1 MQLLAN
7 TTSPFVRIARVAL
20 MEKGFAIEPTIVDPW
35 ADDPRLRRAN
45 VSARVPTL
53 VLDDGRALS
62 ESLLIVQWLEA
73 ARPAPQWPSLV
84 GLDSDQVSTVLSR
97 AGIALG
103 AIEASVHTIIT
114 RKVTAPLLFDETP
127 VGLRRQRTMVES
139 VRKLESMASVWLDQ
153 TELAAAPPT
162 LDLICAVTLF
172 DYQAFRYAGQPWMP
186 QSPKLQA
193 VAETMRDRPSFRETL
208 PR

>member
-62 ESLLIVQWLEA
+62 ESL
-73 ARPAPQWPSLV
+73 
-84 GLDSDQVSTVLSR
+84 
-97 AGIALG
+97 
-103 AIEASVHTIIT
+103 
-114 RKVTAPLLFDETP
+114 
-127 VGLRRQRTMVES
+127 
-139 VRKLESMASVWLDQ
+139 
-153 TELAAAPPT
+153 
-162 LDLICAVTLF
+162 
-172 DYQAFRYAGQPWMP
+172 
-186 QSPKLQA
+186 
-193 VAETMRDRPSFRETL
+193 
-208 PR
+208 